1 MPEGVIA
8 ARQTGVGEATMAYA
22 SLPAGMVRASV
33 GDVNLQQP
41 GAVTTA
47 IRKAVDEVVTG
58 REKQLTLI
66 VPDAAVRV
74 LILDFDSLP
83 AKAADALPILRF
95 RLRKLM
101 SFEIDEAAIG
111 YQVMRQTKEQAKVL
125 VTVMPGPVRAEY
137 ESAVR
142 AAGYEPGVVLPATL
156 ASLAAL
162 NFEQAA
168 LVVRRNG
175 LTLTTA
181 ITQGDELLLYRT
193 LELPESD
200 REHHDEL
207 ARSLSVAEAYYED
220 TLQGAPSAL
229 YYVGPG
235 GAEGLV
241 NELHSGGMPV
251 DQSPRV
257 VDLVP
262 VTVGALNAM
271 PRGLS
276 AGVIGALAQA

>member
-1 MPEGVIA
+1 
-8 ARQTGVGEATMAYA
+8 
-22 SLPAGMVRASV
+22 
-33 GDVNLQQP
+33 
-41 GAVTTA
+41 
-47 IRKAVDEVVTG
+47 
-58 REKQLTLI
+58 
-66 VPDAAVRV
+66 
-74 LILDFDSLP
+74 
-83 AKAADALPILRF
+83 
-95 RLRKLM
+95 M
-101 SFEIDEAAIG
+101 SFDIDEAAIG
-111 YQVMRQTKEQAKVL
+111 YQVMRQTKEQTKVM

-137 ESAVR
+137 EGAVR

-162 NFEQAA
+162 NSDQAA

-193 LELPESD
+193 LELPEIESA
-200 REHHDEL
+200 HQDEL

-220 TLQGAPSAL
+220 TLQSAPSAF

-235 GAEGLV
+235 GAEGLIH
-241 NELHSGGMPV
+241 ELHSGGTPAEQM
-251 DQSPRV
+251 PRV

-262 VTVGALNAM
+262 VGVGALNAM